1 MKARYFVLLVTFFLV
16 LSVCACGSKTPDPDS
31 TPTTEAPTE
40 APTEATTEVE
50 TEDLFADVDVE
61 GHTLKMVN
69 GIYCIEPKVQGTY
82 PDGAAVITNVILKD
96 LNEFR
101 EKLLKGGFTEDE
113 YMRING
119 WPKAANG
126 VIIPNPNALREVAL
140 PDDWKQA
147 SVLWTGSTYTFIIE
161 DKAGTM
167 FAFFNMIRPEQFKPE
182 YESAK
187 VSVTMALLQ
196 KDGTKEEGSF
206 NGIPCTVYEYTPPYA
221 PEGTTIKNRA
231 YWLDLSNEKE
241 QLFVAIELQ
250 PEDPKS
256 PLLMEL
262 VGKMEDGT
270 AYTITFHCPRDEES
284 LKTYTAEWFRSFR
297 PASLK

>member
-1 MKARYFVLLVTFFLV
+1 MKARYFVLLVTFLLV

-50 TEDLFADVDVE
+50 TEDLFADVEVE

-147 SVLWTGSTYTFIIE
+147 SMLWTGSTYTFIIE

-167 FAFFNMIRPEQFKPE
+167 YAFFNMIRPEQFKLE

-187 VSVTMALLQ
+187 VSATEALLK

-206 NGIPCTVYEYTPPYA
+206 NGMPCMVYEYHLA
-221 PEGTTIKNRA
+221 SNNSLIRSF
-231 YWLDLSNEKE
+231 WIDLSTEKE
-241 QLFVAIELQ
+241 QLFVAVELQ
-250 PEDPKS
+250 SENPKAS
-256 PLLMEL
+256 LRMEL
-262 VGKMEDGT
+262 VGKMADGT

-297 PASLK
+297 PAPLK